1 MTDKNCD
8 HFSTNSTFC
17 KFCGYLQCEYCWS
30 AHKEQHIA
38 NGDKELDL
46 DIWIFIYIKLISR
59 GYNNDN
65 IYDGLGTFLKWF
77 FHYMLQV

>member
-17 KFCGYLQCEYCWS
+17 KFCGYLQCEYCWN

-38 NGDKELDL
+38 NGDEEIDL
-46 DIWIFIYIKLISR
+46 DI
-59 GYNNDN
+59 
-65 IYDGLGTFLKWF
+65 
-77 FHYMLQV
+77 